1 MSKAISIIVLHTE
14 GCPSTPKAVGMI
26 RECTSELAIPADL
39 REVLVRTQ
47 EEADAWRFLGSP
59 TVQANG
65 LDIDPSARTSSL
77 FGFM

>member
-1 MSKAISIIVLHTE
+1 MTKPVSIVVLHTDV
-14 GCPSTPKAVGMI
+14 CPSTPKTVERI
-26 RECTSELAIPADL
+26 RECTSELGIPADL

-59 TVQANG
+59 TVQVNG
-65 LDIDPSARTSSL
+65 LDIDPGARASIE

>member
-1 MSKAISIIVLHTE
+1 MAKAISIVVLHTE
-14 GCPSTPKAVGMI
+14 GCPSTPKTIERI
-26 RECTSELAIPADL
+26 RESTSELGIPIDL

-59 TVQANG
+59 TVQVNG
-65 LDIDPSARTSSL
+65 LDIDSSARTSTS

>member
-26 RECTSELAIPADL
+26 RECTSELGIPADL

-59 TVQANG
+59 TVQVNG
-65 LDIDPSARTSSL
+65 LDIDPSARTSSI